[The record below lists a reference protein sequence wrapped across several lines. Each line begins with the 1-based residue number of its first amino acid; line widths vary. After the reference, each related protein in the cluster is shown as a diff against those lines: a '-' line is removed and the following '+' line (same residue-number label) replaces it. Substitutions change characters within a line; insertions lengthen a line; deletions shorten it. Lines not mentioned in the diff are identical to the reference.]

1 VGLIGRSNVGKSSL
15 LNALLGRPGIARIS
29 ATPGKTRA
37 LNVFKLPGFY
47 LVDLPGYGYARG
59 DKKSRTEIQAMLT
72 GYLRNRPTIAG
83 IVWLLDIRHQPSPE
97 DEQAF
102 ARFGEQQHPVLA
114 VLTKA
119 DKLAHGAR
127 AKQSRELAAVLGL
140 EGPGD
145 QQPDRP
151 GCCGAGGQYSS
162 VDPGADMRRLAFL
175 AALAL
180 AACAPAARGQ
190 DSVDV
195 SAGDIPPGMGTLSQD
210 DIALV
215 MRLEELEIRV
225 VPLDER
231 VLKLLTPDTY
241 RSLHD
246 LAQQR
251 GSQIDSVS
259 RQNGVSL
266 PGGIPGDLLRAAAGR
281 PVRSHELEPAGARPA
296 LPPHRRGPLQR

>member
-1 VGLIGRSNVGKSSL
+1 
-15 LNALLGRPGIARIS
+15 
-29 ATPGKTRA
+29 
-37 LNVFKLPGFY
+37 
-47 LVDLPGYGYARG
+47 
-59 DKKSRTEIQAMLT
+59 
-72 GYLRNRPTIAG
+72 
-83 IVWLLDIRHQPSPE
+83 
-97 DEQAF
+97 
-102 ARFGEQQHPVLA
+102 
-114 VLTKA
+114 
-119 DKLAHGAR
+119 
-127 AKQSRELAAVLGL
+127 
-140 EGPGD
+140 
-145 QQPDRP
+145 
-151 GCCGAGGQYSS
+151 
-162 VDPGADMRRLAFL
+162 MRRLTFL

-215 MRLEELEIRV
+215 MRLEELEIRM

-266 PGGIPGDLLRAAAGR
+266 PGVFLVTFFGR
-281 PVRSHELEPAGARPA
+281 RQGARFDPTNLNLQVRGQLFRPIGVVPFSANFNSQQLDQRQQATGLVLFEEPAPVFETFTVSYGVATDA
-296 LPPHRRGPLQR
+296 WEGKLAKIQRERSRVLGRVRDDSTRQ